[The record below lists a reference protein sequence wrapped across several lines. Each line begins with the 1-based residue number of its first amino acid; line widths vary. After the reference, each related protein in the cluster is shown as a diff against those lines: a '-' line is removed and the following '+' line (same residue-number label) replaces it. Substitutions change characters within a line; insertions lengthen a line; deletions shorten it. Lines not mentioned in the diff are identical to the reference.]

1 MMSPLLLRR
10 CVLSALVGASLC
22 GCVSVQGGDKPVQ
35 IEATLDVNIKV
46 QKEVDK
52 SLAALETQPAQGA
65 WAATMPAVTGSETK
79 DQAIARLKQRLPA
92 VKQAKAAGLIGE
104 TAAGY
109 LEAVNPAQLHDLT
122 VLDLVNA
129 QNTDRWWLS
138 TDVAKETSSTFD
150 TVAQQFAQRI
160 ADRAAKGDY
169 FKGADGI
176 WHQKP

>member
-1 MMSPLLLRR
+1 MMTLHSLRYG
-10 CVLSALVGASLC
+10 VLGALVGASLS

-35 IEATLDVNIKV
+35 INATLDVNIKV

-52 SLAALETQPAQGA
+52 SVAAIEAPTGQGA

-79 DQAIARLKQRLPA
+79 DQAIARLKQRIPA

-109 LEAVNPAQLHDLT
+109 LEAVNPKELHDLS
-122 VLDLVNA
+122 VLDLINT
-129 QNTDRWWLS
+129 QNTDRWWLF
-138 TDVAKETSSTFD
+138 TDLAKETGATFD
-150 TVAQQFAQRI
+150 AVAQPFAQRL
-160 ADRAAKGDY
+160 ADAAAKGDY
-169 FKGADGI
+169 LKGADGI